1 MAFFKKF
8 KTTDPKNPIL
18 NAYNKLPTGE
28 VVRRHYHFTGSVQ
41 GVGFRVEMWRR
52 AMNMHLS
59 GWVRNNF
66 DGSVDA
72 ELEGPLPRIEMLIQ
86 QMKEIPRIRIETME
100 VSEMKAEGTQE
111 FEMLNY

>member
-8 KTTDPKNPIL
+8 KTTDPKNPIS

-28 VVRRHYHFTGSVQ
+28 VVRRHYHFTGIVQ